1 MPFFLEGGNRG
12 DVSVV
17 SGKED
22 AVPLRWAGRCGGD
35 WPRCGVHV
43 CDCAHAR
50 SRGVSP
56 MPLCQGTSRNQQ
68 EGEPGSSRQDQAGRR
83 PPGHCPQPPGR
94 LSGVGLGGGAEARS
108 SGRPAGADRLLP
120 LPACSFSGHSGP
132 APQAPPLAQLCLPAN
147 LCRAGPRR
155 GPCAVSPFPKSHG
168 TPQRARKQGLPR
180 GCSPL
185 SPPNTGD
192 AGQAGPPSGQRRCPV
207 DRSAADKPAAMGEGA
222 GPGSG
227 AWGRPGPATALGRVV
242 TPGLVSTQTGDGDQV
257 GK

>member
-1 MPFFLEGGNRG
+1 M
-12 DVSVV
+12 
-17 SGKED
+17 
-22 AVPLRWAGRCGGD
+22 
-35 WPRCGVHV
+35 
-43 CDCAHAR
+43 
-50 SRGVSP
+50 
-56 MPLCQGTSRNQQ
+56 TSRLCLVRKTLSLFA
-68 EGEPGSSRQDQAGRR
+68 GPGAVGATGRGAACTSVTV
-83 PPGHCPQPPGR
+83 PTP
-94 LSGVGLGGGAEARS
+94 GLGGSRRCHCAREPLAINRRENQGAADRT
-108 SGRPAGADRLLP
+108 RPATGCQATVPSRQAACPVWVWAEGLRPAAAAGRLGLTVSSRCP
-120 LPACSFSGHSGP
+120 PAASL
-132 APQAPPLAQLCLPAN
+132 ATQAPALARLCLPAN

-168 TPQRARKQGLPR
+168 TPQRARKQGLLR

-192 AGQAGPPSGQRRCPV
+192 AEQAGPPSGQRRCPV

>member
-1 MPFFLEGGNRG
+1 MTSRSCLVRKTLSLLAGPGAVGATGHAAACTSVTVPTPGLGGSRRCHCAREPLAINRRENQG
-12 DVSVV
+12 AADRTRP
-17 SGKED
+17 
-22 AVPLRWAGRCGGD
+22 AAGR
-35 WPRCGVHV
+35 
-43 CDCAHAR
+43 
-50 SRGVSP
+50 
-56 MPLCQGTSRNQQ
+56 QGR
-68 EGEPGSSRQDQAGRR
+68 
-83 PPGHCPQPPGR
+83 CPQPPGR
-94 LSGVGLGGGAEARS
+94 LPGVGVGRGAEARS

-132 APQAPPLAQLCLPAN
+132 APQAPPLARLCLPAN

-222 GPGSG
+222 GPGSR

-242 TPGLVSTQTGDGDQV
+242 TPGLVSTQTGDSDQV

>member
-1 MPFFLEGGNRG
+1 MTSQLCLVRKTLSLFAGPGAVGATGHAAACTSVTVPTPGLGGSRRCHCAREPLAINRRENQG
-12 DVSVV
+12 AADRTRP
-17 SGKED
+17 
-22 AVPLRWAGRCGGD
+22 AAG
-35 WPRCGVHV
+35 
-43 CDCAHAR
+43 
-50 SRGVSP
+50 
-56 MPLCQGTSRNQQ
+56 CQGR
-68 EGEPGSSRQDQAGRR
+68 
-83 PPGHCPQPPGR
+83 CPQPPGR
-94 LSGVGLGGGAEARS
+94 LPGVGMGGGAEARS
-108 SGRPAGADRLLP
+108 SGRPAGADHLLP

-132 APQAPPLAQLCLPAN
+132 APQAPPLALLCLPAN
-147 LCRAGPRR
+147 LCRAGPHRR
-155 GPCAVSPFPKSHG
+155 PCAVSPFPKSHG

-192 AGQAGPPSGQRRCPV
+192 AEQAGPPSGQRRCPV

>member
-1 MPFFLEGGNRG
+1 M
-12 DVSVV
+12 
-17 SGKED
+17 
-22 AVPLRWAGRCGGD
+22 
-35 WPRCGVHV
+35 
-43 CDCAHAR
+43 
-50 SRGVSP
+50 
-56 MPLCQGTSRNQQ
+56 TSRSCLVRKTLSLFA
-68 EGEPGSSRQDQAGRR
+68 GPGAVGATGRAVACTSVTV
-83 PPGHCPQPPGR
+83 PTP
-94 LSGVGLGGGAEARS
+94 GLGGLADATVPGNLSRS
-108 SGRPAGADRLLP
+108 TGGRTREQPTGPGRPPAARAAVP
-120 LPACSFSGHSGP
+120 SHQAACSVWVWAEGLRPAAAAGRLGLTVFSRCPP
-132 APQAPPLAQLCLPAN
+132 AASLATQAPALARLCLPAN